1 MNNHKKTTSA
11 RPRRFHLL
19 LALTLLAYPSLQCLT
34 ISEAFAGRRLPK
46 VNKAQRTLANL
57 PGIQDA
63 YLQPGGF
70 KVLAEGYQSK
80 ITRPFVAVVRDVE
93 TYDALRKRDGGL
105 PQVDADFFNANVAL
119 AVFLGERNTGGY
131 RVEITP
137 SRVDI
142 NILERKPGKDVM
154 VTQMITTPFK
164 IVALQGMANAPVR
177 LTLDEAWRQQ
187 MQRYKVTSGSFRVS
201 GGFAGTS
208 EEFGLEGVVGVM
220 GEGKLATIWF
230 RIVGSGPKR
239 RLLMECSTGLINGDN
254 IHVSRMSADSLVSQ
268 PNGGLTAIAAFS
280 EKGKRFALSLMSGPT
295 LIADG
300 YTGGG
305 TIEAELAPGDAK
317 Q

>member
-1 MNNHKKTTSA
+1 MHKNKSA
-11 RPRRFHLL
+11 GPRRRHLL
-19 LALTLLAYPSLQCLT
+19 LTLTLLACLQSLT
-34 ISEAFAGRRLPK
+34 IHEAFAAPAPGTRSSAQGTL
-46 VNKAQRTLANL
+46 VNKSH
-57 PGIQDA
+57 GQDP
-63 YLQPGGF
+63 YLQPGGI

-80 ITRPFVAVVRDVE
+80 ITKPFVAVVRDVA
-93 TYDALRKRDGGL
+93 TYDALRKRDDGL
-105 PQVDADFFNANVAL
+105 PKLDADFFNANVAL

-137 SRVDI
+137 SPVDI

-164 IVALQGMANAPVR
+164 IVALQGMANTAVR

-187 MQRYKVTSGSFRVS
+187 MQRYKVTSGSFRAS
-201 GGFAGTS
+201 GGFAGMS

-220 GEGKLATIWF
+220 GEGKLATIWL

-239 RLLMECSTGLINGDN
+239 RLLMECSTGLTDGDS
-254 IHVSRMSADSLVSQ
+254 IHVTRMSADSLVSR
-268 PNGGLTAIAAFS
+268 PNGGLAAIAAFS
-280 EKGKRFALSLMSGPT
+280 EKGKRFSLSLMSGPT

-317 Q
+317 H